1 MPKFLPLCQ
10 IQIWTS
16 SFFHYELMLGVYQ
29 YRERSNRYRSSGVA
43 RVNGDVLT
51 DMGIKDYVDCV
62 LPLLQKRMS
71 SSIFL

>member
-1 MPKFLPLCQ
+1 MSKFLPLCQ

-16 SFFHYELMLGVYQ
+16 SFFHYDVMLDVCQ
-29 YRERSNRYRSSGVA
+29 YRERSNRCRSSGVTRA
-43 RVNGDVLT
+43 NGDVLT
-51 DMGIKDYVDCV
+51 DMGIKDYADCV

>member
-10 IQIWTS
+10 IQILTS
-16 SFFHYELMLGVYQ
+16 CFFHYDLMLGVCQ
-29 YRERSNRYRSSGVA
+29 YRERSNRCRSSGVA
-43 RVNGDVLT
+43 GANGDILT
-51 DMGIKDYVDCV
+51 DVGIKDYVDCV